1 MVGRDALGLSRSGKT
16 ARMRHSSSA
25 YASIYTWL
33 NFSATCQLPIS
44 PVTGKVHRVSLLY
57 QILAPRILAQH
68 HSFCEKRA
76 TSLPPHLLLAVSEF
90 LSHFFTLLFLIEFYF
105 LFAFSFLFCGCY
117 SSTRLRRLVVS
128 EFVFHV
134 SPNYMRLLG
143 CTPQISCSYGGLE
156 IASFYAGISVRKSNL
171 RDRTLGVR
179 IRTRHAKCSSLH
191 LCFPNPC

>member
-44 PVTGKVHRVSLLY
+44 PVTGKVHRVS
-57 QILAPRILAQH
+57 
-68 HSFCEKRA
+68 
-76 TSLPPHLLLAVSEF
+76 
-90 LSHFFTLLFLIEFYF
+90 LLFLIEFYF